1 MSTAPA
7 DIASEQEIS
16 VGDGRPQRADARRNR
31 ERLVA
36 AAGEVFA
43 ERGADA
49 GVAEIAKRA
58 GVGAGTV
65 HRHFPTKHDLLLA
78 ALERRFD
85 ELQRAL
91 ADAEAMDDGWDGLVH
106 VLTACAELQARDRGF
121 LESVGPELFGEPS
134 LQTRN
139 AEYMASLDALISRT
153 QAAGLVRQ
161 DLAAEDLPFL
171 IGAVGGATGKCAS
184 TNLSPDLWR
193 RYLGIV
199 LDGIRPAGASALP
212 VPAPTMAQLTA
223 TCRGVTTD

>member
-1 MSTAPA
+1 MSTAPV
-7 DIASEQEIS
+7 EQGITG
-16 VGDGRPQRADARRNR
+16 GDVRPQRADARRNR

-36 AAGEVFA
+36 AATEVFA

-49 GVAEIAKRA
+49 GVAEIARRA

-65 HRHFPTKHDLLLA
+65 HRHFPTKHELLLA

-91 ADAEAMDDGWDGLVH
+91 AHAETMDDGWEGLVH

-121 LESVGPELFGEPS
+121 LESVGPELFGEPR
-134 LQTRN
+134 LQARN
-139 AEYMASLDALISRT
+139 AEYMASIEALIART
-153 QAAGLVRQ
+153 QRAGLVRH

-171 IGAVGGATGKCAS
+171 ISAVGGATAKCGGTS
-184 TNLSPDLWR
+184 LSPDLWR

-199 LDGIRPAGASALP
+199 LDGIRPAGATELP
-212 VPAPTMAQLTA
+212 VPAPTMTQLTA
-223 TCRGVTTD
+223 TCRAAATD